1 MKDGYYY
8 FIPASADKTDVD
20 KSLGY
25 LCVTK
30 YPKCASY
37 SIQCSLS
44 QEIAAKISGQGP
56 IAIFLSPVTYIT
68 AQSILIGKIFVAPKA
83 RLFVDSSL
91 QVSTVNMFDEDQYV
105 IVTANGRTLCYAVLF
120 KKKNAVSPPDALKEA
135 QAKQTAPLVQ
145 QASQQQQQHQHQQQ
159 QVQQRRQPEP
169 PNVIA
174 EPPRTPFRGKDFD
187 PFDTTNPAYKWYIYD
202 NRTDSADSIKN
213 IQELDKMFRYFNVQY
228 DLFAKM
234 NNSSNA
240 PYSDTFLKMSYYSVQ
255 IAGHVL
261 RGEYRDP
268 ETKRKFTIIGLP
280 GWNTQNTVQ
289 SSGTQTGRRNNRRRT
304 QEAQQA
310 SSGTTRTI
318 RECSRW
324 LAAKRKPSCSYN
336 RNYNGYWLYYFD
348 AESGMPVKAVMKTY

>member
-30 YPKCASY
+30 YPKGASY

-44 QEIAAKISGQGP
+44 QEIAAKIGGQGL
-56 IAIFLSPVTYIT
+56 IEIFLSPTTYIT
-68 AQSILIGKIFVAPKA
+68 AQSILIGKIFVAPKV

-91 QVSTVNMFDEDQYV
+91 QASAVNVFDEDQYA
-105 IVTANGRTLCYAVLF
+105 IITANGRTLCYSVLV
-120 KKKNAVSPPDALKEA
+120 KKKNAVPPPDPLHEI
-135 QAKQTAPLVQ
+135 QAEPTPLPIQ
-145 QASQQQQQHQHQQQ
+145 QAPQQQQ

-174 EPPRTPFRGKDFD
+174 EPPRTPFQGKDFD

-202 NRTDSADSIKN
+202 NRTDGADSVKN

-234 NNSSNA
+234 NNSSKA

-280 GWNTQNTVQ
+280 GWNTQNTIQ

-348 AESGMPVKAVMKTY
+348 AESGMPVKAIMKTD